1 MTFID
6 AILLGI
12 LQGATEFLPVSS
24 SGHLALAQNLLDDFA
39 QPGLV
44 FDILLHVGTMVAVIG
59 YFWRDLVGLLTSPWR
74 RDDTA
79 LIQRRMLLLI
89 ILGSVPTAIIG
100 LTCKDIF
107 EGLFEQPMIVCLMLL
122 ITGGLLV
129 VAERY
134 RTTDR
139 TEGAMTW
146 KDALTVG
153 TVQGLAIIPGISRSG
168 STIAALLLRGVDGA
182 TAARFSFLLA
192 LPAIFGA
199 ALLSIKDIQQIE
211 TTLVPVYLAGTG
223 AALFTGL
230 LCIHL
235 LMGVIRKRR
244 LRWFA
249 FYCWGVG
256 LAGLIF
262 FSTSAL

>member
-6 AILLGI
+6 AILLGL

-44 FDILLHVGTMVAVIG
+44 FDILLHVGTMVAVVC

-74 RDDTA
+74 RDETA

-89 ILGSVPTAIIG
+89 IIGSIPTGIIG
-100 LTCKDIF
+100 LTCKNFF
-107 EGLFEQPMIVCLMLL
+107 ESLFEQPLVVCLMLL
-122 ITGGLLV
+122 ITGGLLIL
-129 VAERY
+129 AERY
-134 RTTDR
+134 RTTGR

-153 TVQGLAIIPGISRSG
+153 TVQGLSIIPGISRSG
-168 STIAALLLRGVDGA
+168 STIASLLLRGVDGE

-211 TTLVPVYLAGTG
+211 SELIPAYLAGTG
-223 AALFTGL
+223 VALFTGL

-235 LMGVIRKRR
+235 LMGIIRKRR

-256 LAGLIF
+256 LTGLVF
-262 FSTSAL
+262 FSSSAL